1 MVAPIVGLVF
11 THQRFVADGATRCD
25 LCFVAGW
32 MARFCSVQIKALFG
46 YGLVAERAAKVFGVP
61 VRVERA
67 EIVAENRLGAVFTD
81 PCACHKLCLL
91 RLWLRDFSMFRR

>member
-1 MVAPIVGLVF
+1 MVAPIVRLVF
-11 THQRFVADGATRCD
+11 THKRFLADGATGCD
-25 LCFVAGW
+25 LRFVTGW
-32 MARFCSVQIKALFG
+32 MARFCSVQIEALFG

-67 EIVAENRLGAVFTD
+67 EIVAENWLGAAFTN

-91 RLWLRDFSMFRR
+91 RL